1 MDFERIR
8 NILGEDRYR
17 DLVYG
22 YLQILGYISPKVETG
37 YNTVE
42 YLTGVIKR
50 TMDTDVSN
58 IDGQIRILEK
68 RIGEYE
74 DEWFA
79 RSQFESFIKQK
90 RISLAGWRDDT
101 RKRLDNITE
110 SIRRF
115 ENWDCPDEDLKRTAV
130 EELKKSLPDAQR
142 KCDEIKDFDSR
153 FGDPERKEREFQDY
167 KKNLIDGFRTKLEAY
182 RKERE
187 ELVLK
192 GETEIEFIEKFG
204 ELLKTL

>member
-22 YLQILGYISPKVETG
+22 CLQTLGYISPKTETG
-37 YNTVE
+37 YNTLE
-42 YLTGVIKR
+42 YLTGKIKR
-50 TMDTDVSN
+50 AMDTDVSK

-68 RIGEYE
+68 RIWEYE

-101 RKRLDNITE
+101 QKRLDNITE
-110 SIRRF
+110 SIRMF

-153 FGDPERKEREFQDY
+153 FGDPERKEKEFQDY

-192 GETEIEFIEKFG
+192 EETEIEFIEKFG

>member
-22 YLQILGYISPKVETG
+22 CLQTMGYISPKTETG

-42 YLTGVIKR
+42 YLTGMIKR

-74 DEWFA
+74 DESFA
-79 RSQFESFIKQK
+79 RLQFESFIKRK
-90 RISLAGWRDDT
+90 RISLTGWKDDAW
-101 RKRLDNITE
+101 KRLDIINE
-110 SIRRF
+110 SIGKF
-115 ENWDCPDEDLKRTAV
+115 KDWDCPDERLKEMV
-130 EELKKSLPDAQR
+130 LEELEKSLPDTQR

-153 FGDPERKEREFQDY
+153 FGNPERKEKEFIDY
-167 KKNLIDGFRTKLEAY
+167 RKNLVDRFREKLDACK
-182 RKERE
+182 KERDV
-187 ELVLK
+187 LVLK